1 MYIHPFLPDSCHI
14 LALFGRFRFR
24 FCRFICSVF
33 YAINIAT
40 VIATNWLK
48 FTTKNYH
55 KLDKSLIGIHHK
67 STTSPPQLLNNFT
80 TYVLLS
86 ATAAIDNLKCAA
98 LYVHSLFPQAK
109 VAGIGFSLGAT
120 VLILHLH
127 CVLRSDHSLANIR
140 VPFLAI
146 SSKDDT
152 LV

>member
-40 VIATNWLK
+40 VIATNWLKFTINIATSRLK

-109 VAGIGFSLGAT
+109 VAGIGFSLGA
-120 VLILHLH
+120 
-127 CVLRSDHSLANIR
+127 DHSLANIR